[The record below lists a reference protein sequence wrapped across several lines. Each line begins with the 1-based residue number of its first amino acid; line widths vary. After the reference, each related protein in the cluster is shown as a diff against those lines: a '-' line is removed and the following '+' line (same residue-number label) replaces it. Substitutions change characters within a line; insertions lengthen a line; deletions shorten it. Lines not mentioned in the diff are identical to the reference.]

1 MLSVESAKLGR
12 NLEETVKEHLSEQ
25 QWGQL
30 TELYNETK
38 KFK

>member
-1 MLSVESAKLGR
+1 MSSVESAKLGR
-12 NLEETVKEHLSEQ
+12 NLEETVKGRLSEQ